1 MTGPLLSASGATR
14 RFGELLAVDRV
25 DLEVRAGEVVG
36 LVGANGAGKTTLIR
50 MLLGLLHPSAGE
62 VRLLGE
68 TPSRRSRAR
77 LGYVPQGLGLYEDL
91 TVAEN
96 LAFTSN
102 AFGLRLHGPLPDQD
116 LEAARDELVAGL
128 PLGLRRRLAFAA
140 ALGHRPEL
148 LVLDEPTSGVDA
160 LGRARLWDA
169 IRSAA
174 EQGAGVLVTTHAMGE
189 AEQCDRLVV
198 MATGRVVAQG
208 TIEAIIG
215 DATTVAVGG
224 ISPDGPG
231 EPPGPEG
238 PRGEPQSGEPQSGE
252 PQSGARVDRAQAN
265 RAPVSRWEEA
275 FAACEAAG
283 LPVALVGTELRVPAA
298 DPGRVRAVLEAA
310 GISAEVTVTRATL
323 EEAFVLLAG
332 EAAA

>member
-116 LEAARDELVAGL
+116 LEAARDE
-128 PLGLRRRLAFAA
+128 
-140 ALGHRPEL
+140 
-148 LVLDEPTSGVDA
+148 PTSGVDA

-252 PQSGARVDRAQAN
+252 PQSGEPQSGEPQSGARVDRAQAN